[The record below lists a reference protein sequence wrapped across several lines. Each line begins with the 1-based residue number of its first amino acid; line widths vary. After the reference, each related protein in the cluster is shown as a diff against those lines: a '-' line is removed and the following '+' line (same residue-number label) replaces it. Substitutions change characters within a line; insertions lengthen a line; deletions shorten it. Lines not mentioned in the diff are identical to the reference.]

1 MYLFRW
7 KYMGIIHI
15 QTALARQVSV
25 VVFAVSKQ
33 SCAENKK
40 AKDSWQR
47 SRLLLSTNLNWV
59 QHRNSYRRPH
69 ISHQKLWLWFLIP
82 QGQPRSNLMVRSK
95 SPWLLSRKSSLASN
109 LVSVTIFKIFWIK
122 GLWPLNLTSQAK
134 WSPWALYIISV
145 GSNIV
150 TLAVLDIFHVKKYD
164 LDFWPLKSDGANRK
178 P

>member
-1 MYLFRW
+1 MVNKVFKHRLLCAMTVSNIKNHFAMYLFRW

-15 QTALARQVSV
+15 QTALACQVSV

-69 ISHQKLWLWFLIP
+69 ISHQKLWLWFLTP
-82 QGQPRSNLMVRSK
+82 QGQPRSNLTMPIE
-95 SPWLLSRKSSLASN
+95 SPRMGSN
-109 LVSVTIFKIFWIK
+109 LVSVTVCKIFRIK
-122 GLWPLNLTSQAK
+122 ELWPWPLTSQ
-134 WSPWALYIISV
+134 
-145 GSNIV
+145 GSSK
-150 TLAVLDIFHVKKYD
+150 VK
-164 LDFWPLKSDGANRK
+164 PMGPTS
-178 P
+178 